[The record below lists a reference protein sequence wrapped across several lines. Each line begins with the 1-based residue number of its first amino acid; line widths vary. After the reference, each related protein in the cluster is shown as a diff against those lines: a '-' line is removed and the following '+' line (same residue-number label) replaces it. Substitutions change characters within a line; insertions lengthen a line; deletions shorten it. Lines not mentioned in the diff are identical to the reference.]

1 MSSDDMPAPH
11 KHDPYDGI
19 AKRLA
24 DASTRAGALDELAM
38 RGLNLHRVVPVS
50 VRGEYVVHIDGRP
63 YAAFRDAKA
72 AEEARDAWARSWPA
86 VQGRTLTV
94 GGA

>member
-1 MSSDDMPAPH
+1 MSADVHTKFA
-11 KHDPYDGI
+11 HD
-19 AKRLA
+19 ATMANRLA
-24 DASTRAGALDELAM
+24 SADAREGAISELAM